1 MQKCAQAMV
10 EYGTSGGSIVN
21 LSSIIGKIGNLGQ
34 ANYSAS
40 KAGVEAMTKS
50 ASKEFGKHNIRVN
63 CILPGFI
70 NTPMTEAVPQKVKDL
85 MLRNITLRR
94 FGDPTEVAEVIAFFA
109 CEKSSYINGA
119 SIEVTGGM

>member
-1 MQKCAQAMV
+1 MQKFAEAMV
-10 EYGTSGGSIVN
+10 ENGSPEGSIVN

-85 MLRNITLRR
+85 MLQNIRLRR
-94 FGDPTEVAEVIAFFA
+94 FGDPNEVAELIAFLA
-109 CEKSSYINGA
+109 STKSSYINGA